1 MSELDNTVDFRPGLP
16 DMTLMG
22 EAATRGLETTQ
33 NFRCL
38 NWSEQDH
45 FRINSR
51 ENQINL
57 KREPMPPGMCKRCG
71 KG

>member
-51 ENQINL
+51 ENQIN
-57 KREPMPPGMCKRCG
+57 P
-71 KG
+71 KGSQASWNM